1 MQSMM
6 MRFDHVYQSNRRIAS
21 ARQNQCGFQ
30 RGRTTAAEIVPDDNP
45 FQTMLSRSLSA
56 SERR

>member
-1 MQSMM
+1 MM
-6 MRFDHVYQSNRRIAS
+6 WFDHVYHSNRRIGS
-21 ARQNQCGFQ
+21 ARQNQCGSQ
-30 RGRTTAAEIVPDDNP
+30 CGRTTAAEIVPDDNP